1 MRVARRCHSHLPDDS
16 LGWSW
21 TDFGGGLFDER
32 PITQA
37 EFGTF
42 SFFGL
47 DMLIWSGAI
56 FTCSV
61 DFNST

>member
-1 MRVARRCHSHLPDDS
+1 MARPCHSHVPPDS
-16 LGWSW
+16 LGCLW

-37 EFGTF
+37 EFGAF
-42 SFFGL
+42 SFWANH
-47 DMLIWSGAI
+47 MLIWSGEILAHS
-56 FTCSV
+56 SV